1 MRMNAVRW
9 IASWLGLVLLVWTA
23 ISSAAPAHPRQAI
36 AITDVTI
43 VDVENGLLLG
53 PRTVL
58 IDEGRIVAI
67 RAPRDAAIPA
77 SAQRV
82 DGRGRFLMPGLVD
95 MHVHLFNLSS
105 HRPPNDWSFPM
116 YVANGVLGVRD
127 MRADAASMQLV
138 KQWRKAVADGELIA
152 PRILADGIAVQ
163 GKSPEDAARQVD
175 AAADA
180 GAEFIKVFSEVP
192 ASHWRAIITEAKSR
206 SLPVVGHV
214 PAGVP
219 LLEAAKAGQR
229 SDEHLMQAYEACS
242 TIESTLL
249 AERKGLDGD
258 ALMARSEQQEARTLD
273 AFDPGTCRG
282 VSKQLAA
289 TGQVQVPTLALAD
302 EDTLWNNAS
311 PSADPR
317 WRYLRADERARWERF
332 LTGYTA
338 KDAALAKQR
347 WPIARQIVSA
357 MHQAGVTV
365 MAGTDAPMPGVYP
378 GFALLEELQLLVDA
392 GLTPFDVLRSATLE
406 PARFLGIANTSG
418 SVAVGKRADLVL
430 LDADPSKDIG
440 NTRRI
445 RAVVLDGRLLQ
456 RAELDALLDQAAHTQ
471 AHPHQALDQK
481 H

>member
-1 MRMNAVRW
+1 MRVNAVRW

-23 ISSAAPAHPRQAI
+23 ISPAAPAHPRQPI

-43 VDVENGLLLG
+43 VDVENGRLLG

-58 IDEGRIVAI
+58 IDDGRIVAI
-67 RAPRDAAIPA
+67 RAPRDADISA

-138 KQWRKAVADGELIA
+138 KQWRKAVTDGELIA

-163 GKSPEDAARQVD
+163 GESPEDAARQVD

-192 ASHWRAIITEAKSR
+192 ASHWRAIIKEAKSR

-249 AERKGLDGD
+249 AEREGLDGD
-258 ALMARSEQQEARTLD
+258 ALTARSEEQEARTLD
-273 AFDPGTCRG
+273 AFDPAR
-282 VSKQLAA
+282 AA
-289 TGQVQVPTLALAD
+289 VFPNSSPPPARCKCLRWYSLTKIRCGITPARAPIRAGDICVPMSALAGND
-302 EDTLWNNAS
+302 SS
-311 PSADPR
+311 PVTPPRMRRWPSSAGR
-317 WRYLRADERARWERF
+317 LRARLYR
-332 LTGYTA
+332 
-338 KDAALAKQR
+338 
-347 WPIARQIVSA
+347 PC
-357 MHQAGVTV
+357 
-365 MAGTDAPMPGVYP
+365 
-378 GFALLEELQLLVDA
+378 
-392 GLTPFDVLRSATLE
+392 
-406 PARFLGIANTSG
+406 
-418 SVAVGKRADLVL
+418 
-430 LDADPSKDIG
+430 
-440 NTRRI
+440 TRR
-445 RAVVLDGRLLQ
+445 A
-456 RAELDALLDQAAHTQ
+456 
-471 AHPHQALDQK
+471 
-481 H
+481 

>member
-1 MRMNAVRW
+1 MRVNVVRR
-9 IASWLGLVLLVWTA
+9 IAPCVVLALLVWTP
-23 ISSAAPAHPRQAI
+23 ISQAAAAHPRQSI

-43 VDVENGLLLG
+43 VDVEHERLLG

-58 IDEGRIVAI
+58 IDDGLIVAI
-67 RAPRDAAIPA
+67 GAPRDTAIPA

-82 DGRGRFLMPGLVD
+82 DGHGRFLMPGLVD

-105 HRPPNDWSFPM
+105 HRPPNDWAFPM

-127 MRADAASMQLV
+127 MRADAASMLLV
-138 KQWRKAVADGELIA
+138 KRWRKAVTDGELIA
-152 PRILADGIAVQ
+152 PRILADGIAVH
-163 GKSPEDAARQVD
+163 GKSPDDATRQVD

-180 GAEFIKVFSEVP
+180 GAEFIKVYSEVP
-192 ASHWRAIITEAKSR
+192 ASHWRAIIKEAQSR

-219 LLEAAKAGQR
+219 LLDAAKAGQR

-242 TIESTLL
+242 TIEATLL
-249 AERKGLDGD
+249 AEREGLDGD
-258 ALMARSEQQEARTLD
+258 ALTARSEEQEARTLD
-273 AFDPGTCRG
+273 AFDIGTCRR

-289 TGQVQVPTLALAD
+289 TGQVQVPTLVLAD
-302 EDTLWNNAS
+302 EDTLWNSAS

-317 WRYLRADERARWERF
+317 WRYLRADERARWDRF
-332 LTGYTA
+332 LAGYTA
-338 KDAALAKQR
+338 KDATLAKQR
-347 WPIARQIVSA
+347 WPIARQIVLS

-406 PARFLGIANTSG
+406 PARFLGIADTSG

-456 RAELDALLDQAAHTQ
+456 RTDLDALLEQAGRT
-471 AHPHQALDQK
+471 QALDHK